1 MADFIDPIPQVP
13 RINPNAHLILSE
25 ADEVCSW
32 VGGEA
37 FVLEGIQPSIIRKLL
52 ALIDGVRPLERIY
65 AELADSGD
73 RNYLNEI
80 VLALSKLDIIEE
92 VVTEAAP
99 QNHRWDL
106 PIVSQQ
112 VGQKAIALL
121 GNHQLLNTLAK
132 TFAAAGFDNRRAF
145 YLKNF
150 ASCQTP
156 EFRALQQER
165 ILVNGT
171 LKYLSS
177 LAPTVY
183 QDSLDSV
190 SISGLSQLF
199 KEFDFVVCALEGVP
213 FKALLDVNKSALAS
227 GTPCLFVT
235 ASQETALIGPTVIR
249 GATACFGC
257 RVITLEGLPSV
268 FADIWPQLSTP
279 IVAKADS
286 GILSSVA
293 QACIEEAISLLG
305 PTLTPI
311 RATNVLKIT
320 EEGDAYG
327 GLCLRTIK
335 RLLPSSECHECT
347 PRLDEP
353 LGVIERSAIAAAAE
367 EIGRIWPNSPKAA
380 IPPAS
385 DAYQTVGIL
394 GGGTA
399 GYLAALAFR
408 AFRPDIKVT
417 LLESSA
423 IPVIGVGEATTPEL
437 VKFLHSPRFLGLDIV
452 DFYERVRP
460 TWKLG
465 IKFQWGL
472 PDDYEFTFPFQR
484 GRLLESLLYDSTLN
498 NQSLGAMLMSADRA
512 PIFDRGDGTP
522 LSLLH
527 QIRWAYHLDNRRFVR
542 YLREEAIA
550 AGIEH
555 IDVKISD
562 AQISADGETIT
573 HLITEDGRQLTY
585 DLYID
590 CSGFRSLLLEQK
602 LGSKFVSYQDTLST
616 DRAIAATVPHNGT
629 VKPYTLAETMNNGW
643 CWNIPFE
650 DADHRGYVF
659 SSAFCSDDQ
668 ALEEMRAK
676 NPGMGDPWVVKFRS
690 GRHEDFWKGNVVA
703 IGNSYAF
710 VEPLESTA
718 IHTIVLEL
726 ELLLTNF
733 PASKRDEG
741 IKSVLNRKMSDRW
754 DALRWFLGIHY
765 KFNHRLSTPFW
776 QAANRDTD
784 ISGAIERLALFS
796 ERAPLS
802 YRNSLFY
809 PLHPP
814 DFFSDDH
821 SYDTLL
827 AGQQVPARFMEPV
840 EDPATWQRQMAILK
854 GLASTA
860 MPQHE
865 ALSCLREKRQD
876 LLYDF
881 AKRRDSWLHT
891 WLPA

>member
-1 MADFIDPIPQVP
+1 MADFINTIPQVP
-13 RINPNAHLILSE
+13 RVNPNAHLILSE
-25 ADEVCSW
+25 TGEICSW
-32 VGGEA
+32 VGGEVFA
-37 FVLEGIQPSIIRKLL
+37 LEGISPSTIRRLL
-52 ALIDGVRPLERIY
+52 ALIDGVRSLETIY
-65 AELADSGD
+65 AELANYDD
-73 RNYLNEI
+73 RNYLHEI
-80 VLALSKLDIIEE
+80 VLALTKLHVLEE
-92 VVTEAAP
+92 VVTATAP
-99 QNHRWDL
+99 PNSDSKL
-106 PIVSQQ
+106 PIVPEQ
-112 VGQKAIALL
+112 VRQKAIAIL
-121 GNHQLLNTLAK
+121 GNHQLLDTLNQAF
-132 TFAAAGFDNRRAF
+132 TANGFQNHRAF
-145 YLKNF
+145 SFTDF

-156 EFRALQQER
+156 EFLALQQER
-165 ILVNGT
+165 ILLNGSW
-171 LKYLSS
+171 KVSANS
-177 LAPTVY
+177 LEAV
-183 QDSLDSV
+183 SV
-190 SISGLSQLF
+190 SALCELF
-199 KEFDFVVCALEGVP
+199 QEFDFVICALEGVP
-213 FKALLDVNKSALAS
+213 YQALFDVNKSALAS

-235 ASQETALIGPTVIR
+235 ASPETALIGPTVIR
-249 GATACFGC
+249 GATACFSC
-257 RVITLEGLPSV
+257 RVITLEAIPSV
-268 FADIWPQLSTP
+268 LQDILPQLSTP
-279 IVAKADS
+279 ILNQADS
-286 GILSSVA
+286 PLLPSIA
-293 QACIEEAISLLG
+293 QVCIEEAISILG
-305 PTLTPI
+305 LNLTAT
-311 RATNVLKIT
+311 RATSVVKINRQG
-320 EEGDAYG
+320 E
-327 GLCLRTIK
+327 RTVK
-335 RLLPSSECHECT
+335 RLLPSGECQQCT
-347 PRLDEP
+347 SQLDRP
-353 LGVIERSAIAAAAE
+353 LGVLQRNAIAAAAQ
-367 EIGRIWPNSPKAA
+367 EIGRIWPNSPNATIRAA
-380 IPPAS
+380 ADPCK
-385 DAYQTVGIL
+385 TVGIL

-399 GYLAALAFR
+399 GYLTALAFR
-408 AFRPDIKVT
+408 ALRPDIKVT

-452 DFYERVRP
+452 DFYQRVLP

-472 PDDYEFTFPFQR
+472 PGDYEFTFPFQR

-498 NQSLGAMLMSADRA
+498 NQSLGAMLMSGDRA

-542 YLREEAIA
+542 YLQEEAIA
-550 AGIEH
+550 AGIQH
-555 IDVKISD
+555 IDVQISD

-573 HLITEDGRQLTY
+573 HLIAEDGRKLTY

-602 LGSKFVSYQDTLST
+602 LGSKFISYQDTLNT

-629 VKPYTLAETMNNGW
+629 IKPYTLAETMNNGW

-659 SSAFCSDDQ
+659 SSAFCSAEQ

-676 NPGMGDPWVVKFRS
+676 NPGMGDPWLVKFRS
-690 GRHEDFWKGNVVA
+690 GRHEHFWKGNVVA
-703 IGNSYAF
+703 IGNSYGF

-718 IHTIVLEL
+718 IHMIVLEL

-733 PASKRDEG
+733 PASKQDEG
-741 IKSVLNRKMSDRW
+741 VKSVLNRKISDRW

-784 ISGAIERLALFS
+784 ISGALERLALFS

-809 PLHPP
+809 TLHPP
-814 DFFSDDH
+814 EFFSDDH

-827 AGQQVPARFMEPV
+827 AGQQVSARFVEPV
-840 EDPATWQRQMAILK
+840 EDLATWQRQLAILK

-860 MPQHE
+860 MPQHQ
-865 ALSCLREKRQD
+865 ALSCLREQRQD

-881 AKRRDSWLHT
+881 AKRQDSWLHT

>member
-1 MADFIDPIPQVP
+1 MADFINTIPQVP
-13 RINPNAHLILSE
+13 RVNPNAHLILSE
-25 ADEVCSW
+25 TGEVCSW
-32 VGGEA
+32 VDGEVFA
-37 FVLEGIQPSIIRKLL
+37 LEGISPSTIRELL
-52 ALIDGVRPLERIY
+52 ALIDGVRSLEAIY
-65 AELADSGD
+65 AELANSYD
-73 RNYLNEI
+73 RNYLHEI
-80 VLALSKLDIIEE
+80 VLALTQLHILEE
-92 VVTEAAP
+92 VVTETALV
-99 QNHRWDL
+99 NSDWKL
-106 PIVSQQ
+106 PIVPEQ
-112 VGQKAIALL
+112 VRQKAIAII
-121 GNHQLLNTLAK
+121 GNHQLLDTLNQAFAK
-132 TFAAAGFDNRRAF
+132 HGFQNHRAF
-145 YLKNF
+145 SFTDF

-156 EFRALQQER
+156 EFLALQQER
-165 ILVNGT
+165 ILLNGSW
-171 LKYLSS
+171 KVSANS
-177 LAPTVY
+177 LEAV
-183 QDSLDSV
+183 SV
-190 SISGLSQLF
+190 SGLEFQ
-199 KEFDFVVCALEGVP
+199 EFDFVICALEGVP
-213 FKALLDVNKSALAS
+213 YQALFDVNKSALAS

-235 ASQETALIGPTVIR
+235 ASPETALIGPTVIR
-249 GATACFGC
+249 GATACFSC
-257 RVITLEGLPSV
+257 RVITLEGIPSV
-268 FADIWPQLSTP
+268 LQDILPQLSTP
-279 IVAKADS
+279 ILNQPNS
-286 GILSSVA
+286 PLLPSIA
-293 QACIEEAISLLG
+293 QVCIEEAISILG
-305 PTLTPI
+305 LNLTAT
-311 RATNVLKIT
+311 RATSVVKINRQ
-320 EEGDAYG
+320 GDG
-327 GLCLRTIK
+327 TVK
-335 RLLPSSECHECT
+335 RLLPSGECQQCT
-347 PRLDEP
+347 SQLDEP
-353 LGVIERSAIAAAAE
+353 LGVLQRNAIAAAAQ
-367 EIGRIWPNSPKAA
+367 EIGRIWPNSPNATIRAA
-380 IPPAS
+380 ADPCK
-385 DAYQTVGIL
+385 TVGIL

-399 GYLAALAFR
+399 GYLTALAFR
-408 AFRPDIKVT
+408 ALRPDIKVT

-452 DFYERVRP
+452 DFYQRVLP

-472 PDDYEFTFPFQR
+472 PGDYEFTFPFQR

-498 NQSLGAMLMSADRA
+498 NQSLGAMLMSGDRA

-542 YLREEAIA
+542 YLQEEAIA
-550 AGIEH
+550 AGIQH
-555 IDVKISD
+555 IDVQISD

-573 HLITEDGRQLTY
+573 HLIAEDGRKLTY

-590 CSGFRSLLLEQK
+590 CSGFRSLLLEK
-602 LGSKFVSYQDTLST
+602 LGSKFISYQDTLST

-629 VKPYTLAETMNNGW
+629 IKPYTLAETMNNGW

-659 SSAFCSDDQ
+659 SSAFCSADQ

-676 NPGMGDPWVVKFRS
+676 NPGMGDPWLVKFRS

-703 IGNSYAF
+703 IGNSYGF

-718 IHTIVLEL
+718 IHMIVLEL

-733 PASKRDEG
+733 PASKQDEG
-741 IKSVLNRKMSDRW
+741 VKSVLNRKIGDRW

-776 QAANRDTD
+776 QAANRNTD
-784 ISGAIERLALFS
+784 ISGAVERLALFS

-809 PLHPP
+809 TLHPP
-814 DFFSDDH
+814 EFFSDDH

-827 AGQQVPARFMEPV
+827 AGQQVSARFVEPV
-840 EDPATWQRQMAILK
+840 EDLATWQRQLAILK

-860 MPQHE
+860 MPQHQ
-865 ALSCLREKRQD
+865 ALSCLREQRQD

>member
-1 MADFIDPIPQVP
+1 MADFIDNIPQVP

-25 ADEVCSW
+25 TGEVCSW
-32 VGGEA
+32 VGSEV
-37 FVLEGIQPSIIRKLL
+37 FVLEGIQPSIIRELL
-52 ALIDGVRPLERIY
+52 VLIDGVRPLETIY
-65 AELADSGD
+65 AELADSSD

-80 VLALSKLDIIEE
+80 ILALSKLNIIEE
-92 VVTEAAP
+92 VVTETPP
-99 QNHRWDL
+99 QNHSWDL
-106 PIVSQQ
+106 PIAPAQIH
-112 VGQKAIALL
+112 QKAIALL
-121 GNHQLLNTLAK
+121 GNHQLLDPLDK
-132 TFAAAGFDNRRAF
+132 TFAAAGFHNRRAF

-150 ASCQTP
+150 ESCQTSK
-156 EFRALQQER
+156 FRALQQER

-171 LKYLSS
+171 LAYLSS
-177 LAPTVY
+177 LAPTAY

-190 SISGLSQLF
+190 SISGLCQLF

-213 FKALLDVNKSALAS
+213 FQALLDVNKSALAS

-249 GATACFGC
+249 GVTACFGC

-268 FADIWPQLSTP
+268 FQDIWPQLSTP

-286 GILSSVA
+286 RLLSSVA
-293 QACIEEAISLLG
+293 QACLEEAISLLG
-305 PTLTPI
+305 PTLTPT

-320 EEGDAYG
+320 GQGD
-327 GLCLRTIK
+327 RTVK
-335 RLLPSSECHECT
+335 RLLPSSECHECA

-380 IPPAS
+380 IRPAA

-399 GYLAALAFR
+399 GYLTALAFR

-452 DFYERVRP
+452 DFYQRVRP

-484 GRLLESLLYDSTLN
+484 GRLLESLLYESTLN

-542 YLREEAIA
+542 YLQEEAIA
-550 AGIEH
+550 AGIQH
-555 IDVKISD
+555 IDVQICD
-562 AQISADGETIT
+562 AQMSADGETIT
-573 HLITEDGRQLTY
+573 YLITEDGRKLTY

-616 DRAIAATVPHNGT
+616 DQAIAATVPHNGT

-659 SSAFCSDDQ
+659 SSAFCSVDQ

-690 GRHEDFWKGNVVA
+690 GRHEHFWKGNVVA

-718 IHTIVLEL
+718 IHMIVLEL
-726 ELLLTNF
+726 ELLLTNL

-784 ISGAIERLALFS
+784 VSGAIERLALFS

-809 PLHPP
+809 TLHPP
-814 DFFSDDH
+814 EFFSDDH

-827 AGQQVPARFMEPV
+827 AGQQVSARFVEPV